1 MSQLS
6 TPITKEEIARENR
19 KSILVKKKKTKLRK
33 NTFKLIK
40 YKWTDIF
47 TKRHRS

>member
-1 MSQLS
+1 MSQLP
-6 TPITKEEIARENR
+6 TPITKEDTAKENR
-19 KSILVKKKKTKLRK
+19 KIILVKKKKKKKLRK

-47 TKRHRS
+47 Y